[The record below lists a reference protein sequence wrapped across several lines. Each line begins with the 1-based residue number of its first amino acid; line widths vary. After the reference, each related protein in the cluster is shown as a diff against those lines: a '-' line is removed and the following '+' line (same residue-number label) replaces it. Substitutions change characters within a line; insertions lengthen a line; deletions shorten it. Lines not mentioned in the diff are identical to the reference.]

1 MDIGARCQQCKGL
14 AVRCDLCHG
23 TGRNDAQ
30 PPVMR
35 PEYLDLPPG
44 VSPDAFAAESAAR
57 EYADNHMSGETTMA
71 LFDDEPWIIT
81 EEGEDEFGDP
91 LWVATLD
98 GCPLTGTGQTEQA
111 AISNL
116 RSLRAAA
123 SIAAREA
130 RDDFGD
136 WRRDQQIDRAA

>member
-1 MDIGARCQQCKGL
+1 MDIGARCKQCRGQ

-23 TGRNDAQ
+23 TGRNDGQ
-30 PPVMR
+30 PPEMR

-44 VSPDAFAAESAAR
+44 VSPEAFAAESAAR

-98 GCPLTGTGQTEQA
+98 GCPLTGTGQTERA
-111 AISNL
+111 AISDL
-116 RSLRAAA
+116 RSQQAAA

-136 WRRDQQIDRAA
+136 WRCDQQIDRAA

>member
-23 TGRNDAQ
+23 TGRNDAHS
-30 PPVMR
+30 PVMR

-44 VSPDAFAAESAAR
+44 VSPEAFAAECAAR
-57 EYADNHMSGETTMA
+57 DYADNHTTGETPMA
-71 LFDDEPWIIT
+71 LLDDEPWIIT

-123 SIAAREA
+123 SIAARDM
-130 RDDFGD
+130 RDDYGD